1 MSLSIVLLGGTV
13 YAAGAVWTYGYTI
26 GLGRGGKE
34 EIFRDE
40 KLFIFFK
47 SVLWPVLILSRFLSM
62 PWKALFD
69 FAYKQGRKTA
79 TQRKAEFEMK
89 EHLRLV
95 AEQDQKRILIE
106 MHTEELQEQNKWK
119 LLDVRKSVG
128 LGSEESIRQAERD
141 EDKRYREYERYR
153 EEFRQSD

>member
-1 MSLSIVLLGGTV
+1 MSLSILLLGGTV

-26 GLGRGGKE
+26 GLERGGKE
-34 EIFRDE
+34 EIFQDE
-40 KLFIFFK
+40 KILFIFFK

-119 LLDVRKSVG
+119 LLDVRQSVG
-128 LGSEESIRQAERD
+128 LGSEESIRQA